1 MLLFAANSSPL
12 HPAFIA
18 ACHRGGMETP
28 EPPRIASPAQRRFFL
43 SLKVGGIVLLIL
55 ALHLPLALTHGV
67 LRERRGYQREASA
80 EIASTW
86 GRAQVLAGP
95 VLAVPYEYRAKVMRT
110 RLAGERAVQ
119 VEETDLV
126 SGTAFFL
133 PEEFNLRGR
142 LDPEVRRRGIYE
154 TAVYAAPLRAAV
166 VFRPDFAAA
175 GFAAERIHWSRAR
188 VLFGVSDLTG
198 LRSVGPLRAGGTESG
213 FESTGGNAGELLP
226 LAAVV
231 RGLEP
236 GVPWSAEFDL
246 VVQGSERLEVVP
258 VGRTTG
264 VELVSPWTDPSFTGA
279 ALPAAREVGGSG
291 FRAQWTS
298 SHVSRKFGQAWTAR
312 ALEAEAVRKLFG
324 ESAFGVRLARPVDN
338 YGVAERA
345 QKYGVLFFVLVFAVF
360 FLFETLAGL
369 RIHPLQYALVGAAL
383 CLFFLGFL
391 ALSEFLPVGTA
402 YAWAAAACTGLVA
415 GYAWSVLR
423 AGRRALAVAAGL
435 GATYAYLYFVLK
447 SQDYALLAGTGAL
460 FAMLGTVMF
469 LTRRLN
475 WYGEAAGH

>member
-1 MLLFAANSSPL
+1 
-12 HPAFIA
+12 
-18 ACHRGGMETP
+18 METP
-28 EPPRIASPAQRRFFL
+28 EPPRIESPAQRRLHL
-43 SLKVGGIVLLIL
+43 SLKIGGIVLLV
-55 ALHLPLALTHGV
+55 AVLHVPLALTHGV

-86 GRAQVLAGP
+86 GQTQVLTGP
-95 VLAVPYEYRAKVMRT
+95 VLAVPYEYRGTVVRT
-110 RLAGERAVQ
+110 RVVGERAVK
-119 VEETDLV
+119 VEETELV
-126 SGTAFFL
+126 AGTAFFL
-133 PEEFNLRGR
+133 PDELDLRGR
-142 LDPEVRRRGIYE
+142 LEPEVRRRGIYE
-154 TAVYAAPLRAAV
+154 TAVYAAPLRAAAA
-166 VFRPDFAAA
+166 FRPDFAAA
-175 GFAAERIHWSRAR
+175 GIAAERVDWGRAR
-188 VLFGVSDLTG
+188 VLLGVSDLTG
-198 LRSVGPLRAGGTESG
+198 LRSVGPLRSGGMESG

-226 LAAVV
+226 LAAAA
-231 RGLEP
+231 RGLAP

-258 VGRTTG
+258 VGRTSR
-264 VELVSPWTDPSFTGA
+264 VELVSPWADPSFTGA
-279 ALPAAREVGGSG
+279 ALPAAREVGAAG
-291 FRAQWTS
+291 FRAQWAS

-312 ALEAEAVRKLFG
+312 ALEAEAVRKLFA

-391 ALSEFLPVGTA
+391 ALAEFLPVGAA

-415 GYAWSVLR
+415 GYAWSILR
-423 AGRRALAVAAGL
+423 AGTRALAVAGGLAG
-435 GATYAYLYFVLK
+435 TYAYLYFVLK

-475 WYGEAAGH
+475 WYADAPAR